1 MSAEATDR
9 LLTFEIA
16 GALFAL
22 PISDVL
28 EVAEPSGEACIPS
41 VPAEVACVMTYR
53 GDALPVVRRER
64 ILTLEETPGDERPE
78 NLLVI
83 SDRTTAAPRLGLEVD
98 RVLGLEDS
106 PAVRS
111 RDGSVVAERRPM
123 AGRVACILDPARVVE
138 RAREV
143 IEGTLAQASE

>member
-1 MSAEATDR
+1 MSSGNTDR

-16 GALFAL
+16 GALFAM

-28 EVAEPSGEACIPS
+28 EVTEPSGEACIPS
-41 VPAEVACVMTYR
+41 VPAEVACVMNYR

-64 ILTLEETPGDERPE
+64 ILAVDDTATRRAE

-83 SDRTTAAPRLGLEVD
+83 SDRVTAAPRLGLEVD
-98 RVLGLEDS
+98 RVIGLEDS
-106 PAVRS
+106 PAARS
-111 RDGSVVAERRPM
+111 LDGSVVAERRPLG
-123 AGRVACILDPARVVE
+123 GRVACILDPVRVIA

-143 IEGTLAQASE
+143 IEGTLAFGE

>member
-1 MSAEATDR
+1 VSGSTAGR

-16 GALFAL
+16 GALFAR

-41 VPAEVACVMTYR
+41 VPAEVACVMNYR

-64 ILTLEETPGDERPE
+64 ILAVDGTLAARPE

-83 SDRTTAAPRLGLEVD
+83 SDRATAAPRLGLEVD
-98 RVLGLEDS
+98 RVIGLEDS
-106 PAVRS
+106 PPVRS

-123 AGRVACILDPARVVE
+123 SGRVACILDPVRVVA

>member
-1 MSAEATDR
+1 MSAEAADR

-41 VPAEVACVMTYR
+41 VPSEVACVMNYR

-64 ILTLEETPGDERPE
+64 ILTVERSEARAE

-98 RVLGLEDS
+98 RVIGLEDS

-123 AGRVACILDPARVVE
+123 AGRVASILDPARVVA